1 MKILAILYPGGEI
14 AKNNPGLLGCAENAL
29 GLRDFLEKQ
38 GHEFVVLTDK
48 EHKLD
53 EHLST
58 TKILITTPFWPAYIT
73 KERISKAPML
83 RLILTAGVGSD
94 HVDLQAAAKRGITV
108 AEITGSGSGRCRR
121 ADSNAYFGTC
131 AKLYARIQTGSRW

>member
-58 TKILITTPFWPAYIT
+58 TEILITTPFWPAYIT
-73 KERISKAPML
+73 KERISNASKL

-94 HVDLQAAAKRGITV
+94 HVDLQAAAEEELLWQRLQGAT
-108 AEITGSGSGRCRR
+108 S
-121 ADSNAYFGTC
+121 
-131 AKLYARIQTGSRW
+131 

>member
-58 TKILITTPFWPAYIT
+58 TEILITTPFLA
-73 KERISKAPML
+73 
-83 RLILTAGVGSD
+83 RLHHKGANLEGTHATTHSNCG
-94 HVDLQAAAKRGITV
+94 
-108 AEITGSGSGRCRR
+108 CR
-121 ADSNAYFGTC
+121 F
-131 AKLYARIQTGSRW
+131 

>member
-48 EHKLD
+48 EHELD

-58 TKILITTPFWPAYIT
+58 TDTDHYSFLARLHHERTNLEGTHATT
-73 KERISKAPML
+73 
-83 RLILTAGVGSD
+83 
-94 HVDLQAAAKRGITV
+94 H
-108 AEITGSGSGRCRR
+108 
-121 ADSNAYFGTC
+121 SNCWCWF
-131 AKLYARIQTGSRW
+131 